1 MGLFDFYT
9 DNFYQ
14 YLVPLGPWNLNNI
27 LRPGLGY
34 YFSDSSISVSA
45 LFYRYWESEIKS
57 SVFFLAVIG
66 L

>member
-14 YLVPLGPWNLNNI
+14 YLVPLGPWNPNNI

-34 YFSDSSISVSA
+34 YFLDSPE
-45 LFYRYWESEIKS
+45 FDEN
-57 SVFFLAVIG
+57 
-66 L
+66 

>member
-14 YLVPLGPWNLNNI
+14 YLVPLGPWNPNNI

-34 YFSDSSISVSA
+34 YFLDSPHG
-45 LFYRYWESEIKS
+45 RGPKKMKIKKLKNNLH
-57 SVFFLAVIG
+57 F
-66 L
+66 